1 MYMNHVAQVVDLIRS
16 GLNPGQPRGS
26 HGLTL
31 VPLFGG
37 APAKEYLTAEE
48 AFGAGLLSITE
59 VEGGSVPEVAAVNSA
74 EVPVL
79 LLDGEHI
86 EGAMQNPV
94 LNSTALIAARH
105 KTILPVACVEHG
117 RWHYEA
123 GDHFAPSDD
132 IAYSRLRSKNAA
144 AAAMSAR
151 LEGSRAVDQGE
162 VWDDV
167 VLKHHERLVGHSPT
181 GAMRDAYDVTRD
193 EINEILAE
201 FQAPQPGQTGMIA
214 CISDKCVALD
224 AFDRPETL
232 SKLWTRLLRGY
243 AMDALGSASVSL
255 QDGAIQRFL
264 DEASSGETTSHE
276 GIGLGMDVMLTAPNV
291 VGHAL
296 TWEEG
301 VVHLALFARSHGPNG
316 GHADGGTIESPLRR
330 RRYIY

>member
-1 MYMNHVAQVVDLIRS
+1 
-16 GLNPGQPRGS
+16 
-26 HGLTL
+26 
-31 VPLFGG
+31 
-37 APAKEYLTAEE
+37 
-48 AFGAGLLSITE
+48 
-59 VEGGSVPEVAAVNSA
+59 
-74 EVPVL
+74 
-79 LLDGEHI
+79 
-86 EGAMQNPV
+86 
-94 LNSTALIAARH
+94 
-105 KTILPVACVEHG
+105 
-117 RWHYEA
+117 
-123 GDHFAPSDD
+123 
-132 IAYSRLRSKNAA
+132 
-144 AAAMSAR
+144 
-151 LEGSRAVDQGE
+151 
-162 VWDDV
+162 
-167 VLKHHERLVGHSPT
+167 
-181 GAMRDAYDVTRD
+181 
-193 EINEILAE
+193 
-201 FQAPQPGQTGMIA
+201 MIA